1 MVSGWKRIATTSIWL
16 SALLDG
22 FRVENS
28 YRTEHKLKQ
37 SIQIAST
44 QNRRHGTREE
54 KQTMDIIS
62 SSQTK

>member
-1 MVSGWKRIATTSIWL
+1 MVSGWKRIATTRIWL

-37 SIQIAST
+37 SKQIAST
-44 QNRRHGTREE
+44 QNRRHGTRED